1 MNVFKAL
8 DVYCLQKGWC
18 TLYQGC
24 LRPSFSHPPSRWAL
38 HAYIVSQ
45 ITAFSPCSSPS
56 PRKLL
61 LLFLPSGSQPNH
73 RIFRRKDC
81 SSFTPALSEQ
91 VVQSSRCAKVSEALP
106 LQQGGELLLG
116 TFSTKFGPRLGHL
129 ITWQEQ
135 LQGGFNTSLRI
146 AQGLSQ
152 NADPWT
158 FGQNDT

>member
-1 MNVFKAL
+1 MRTLSVRSLHSPPAAL
-8 DVYCLQKGWC
+8 LVRESSC
-18 TLYQGC
+18 
-24 LRPSFSHPPSRWAL
+24 
-38 HAYIVSQ
+38 
-45 ITAFSPCSSPS
+45 CSSS
-56 PRKLL
+56 PVDLS
-61 LLFLPSGSQPNH
+61 PATGYSGE
-73 RIFRRKDC
+73 RTAR
-81 SSFTPALSEQ
+81 SFTPAFSEQ

-106 LQQGGELLLG
+106 LRQGGELLLG
-116 TFSTKFGPRLGHL
+116 TFSTRFGPRLGRL